1 MIQGSNA
8 EKIQVQGGCPRLLKN
23 GQNLMFFGDLG
34 KSSVSA
40 AVEAVPF
47 LQLLDKQI
55 GNETGNIYS
64 LAYSLKNATWE
75 GMGSNYWRRIK
86 SRERTFILQNFFT
99 DWGEKTSREA
109 VGISMWQD

>member
-23 GQNLMFFGDLG
+23 GQNLMLFGDLG

-47 LQLLDKQI
+47 L
-55 GNETGNIYS
+55 
-64 LAYSLKNATWE
+64 
-75 GMGSNYWRRIK
+75 
-86 SRERTFILQNFFT
+86 
-99 DWGEKTSREA
+99 
-109 VGISMWQD
+109 